1 MTRQFELVEKV
12 LAYNPKADENL
23 LNRAYVYA
31 MQKHGSQT
39 RASGAPY
46 IQHPLEVASILTD
59 LKMDDATIAVALLHD
74 TIEDTDATRAEI
86 DQLFGAEI
94 GAIVEGLTK
103 IQRLKLVSREEAQA
117 ENLRKLLLAISQ
129 DVRVLMV
136 KLADRLHNM
145 RTINF
150 VPEEKR
156 KRIAQETMDIY
167 APLAGRMGMQDMR
180 SELEDICFSVLHP
193 DHYKAITE
201 RLRHMEAD
209 SKGLIAQIRTELTHK
224 LAESGV
230 AGVVSARLKTPWSIF
245 RKIETKSIA
254 FEQLSD
260 IVGFRIIVETIDDC
274 YRALGVVH
282 ATWKMVPGRFKDY
295 ISVPKYNE
303 YRSIHT
309 TIVGP
314 GRHRAELQIR
324 TEAMHEVAE
333 YGIAAHALYKEG
345 LKPGA
350 EGFEHD
356 SQAYAWLRHAIEH
369 LTEGDDTKEFLEYTK
384 LELFQDQVFCFTPRG
399 RLIALPR
406 GATPV
411 DFAYAVHTD
420 IGDTCIGAKIN
431 GVYAPVITQL
441 RNGDEVEIL
450 RDYNHH
456 PPASWESIAATG
468 KARAAIRRNI
478 RTREEQRV
486 NRLGEE
492 VLRTLFQQS
501 GIEDEDDALGHLIV
515 ELGLRDAAALY
526 VAVGKGQV
534 TAKDLNSLV
543 DKLGGRRS
551 LFRRRKKV
559 PLPAPMQPDGW
570 LSLRQSELFKFRVPG
585 GQNVKPAMRKVLDN
599 VGFNTPVA
607 VSPEGVVPGDR
618 MVGILDETGTITV
631 YPVHSDALSELHD
644 KDVGWIDVLWE
655 PAKSIE
661 QQLFRVTIS
670 VLAANRPGM
679 LAQTST
685 TIASSE
691 INIHNLVLRTV
702 STDFHQ
708 LIFQVEVRDVVQL
721 DDLLTL
727 LKQVQGLSKARRAN
741 YGEAKAIA
749 RIETAVLE
757 D

>member
-1 MTRQFELVEKV
+1 
-12 LAYNPKADENL
+12 
-23 LNRAYVYA
+23 
-31 MQKHGSQT
+31 
-39 RASGAPY
+39 
-46 IQHPLEVASILTD
+46 
-59 LKMDDATIAVALLHD
+59 
-74 TIEDTDATRAEI
+74 
-86 DQLFGAEI
+86 
-94 GAIVEGLTK
+94 
-103 IQRLKLVSREEAQA
+103 
-117 ENLRKLLLAISQ
+117 
-129 DVRVLMV
+129 
-136 KLADRLHNM
+136 
-145 RTINF
+145 
-150 VPEEKR
+150 
-156 KRIAQETMDIY
+156 
-167 APLAGRMGMQDMR
+167 
-180 SELEDICFSVLHP
+180 
-193 DHYKAITE
+193 
-201 RLRHMEAD
+201 
-209 SKGLIAQIRTELTHK
+209 
-224 LAESGV
+224 
-230 AGVVSARLKTPWSIF
+230 
-245 RKIETKSIA
+245 
-254 FEQLSD
+254 
-260 IVGFRIIVETIDDC
+260 
-274 YRALGVVH
+274 
-282 ATWKMVPGRFKDY
+282 
-295 ISVPKYNE
+295 
-303 YRSIHT
+303 
-309 TIVGP
+309 
-314 GRHRAELQIR
+314 
-324 TEAMHEVAE
+324 
-333 YGIAAHALYKEG
+333 
-345 LKPGA
+345 
-350 EGFEHD
+350 
-356 SQAYAWLRHAIEH
+356 
-369 LTEGDDTKEFLEYTK
+369 
-384 LELFQDQVFCFTPRG
+384 
-399 RLIALPR
+399 
-406 GATPV
+406 TPV